1 MNAAK
6 TQSPKDVQA
15 TPLGIPLVF
24 MGVLIIPTTTTLG
37 EAVVTH
43 SLPQFTA
50 WSDVWGVVYEAPSVL
65 RGETKSFT
73 RRGETQSFTRRGETQ
88 SFTRRGKKIHFDDCL
103 LILPQ
108 QDSEIHLSG
117 TFHCNNFNTHSLFT
131 QLQV

>member
-43 SLPQFTA
+43 SLPQFAA

-65 RGETKSFT
+65 
-73 RRGETQSFTRRGETQ
+73 RGETQ

-117 TFHCNNFNTHSLFT
+117 TFHCTNFNTHSLFT

>member
-73 RRGETQSFTRRGETQ
+73 RRGETQSFTRRG
-88 SFTRRGKKIHFDDCL
+88 KKIHFDDCL